1 MNRRPDDA
9 REAPGDPYTGLR
21 GTPGSGGNAEADRSA
36 ERSPSDA
43 SSDPPHDGP
52 RPPRSSEVP
61 LSGGSSSGESA
72 DNPPHHADPWAGS
85 RVTNVFYGMVNAR
98 NGVFGTADATGA
110 AAAPDGAGP
119 SVTGPLREH
128 EVRTAVENFAV
139 PERFDEALKLLDDQ
153 RVLVLTGGSGSGKR
167 TGAICLLSR
176 IGTDQ
181 ITVLSPSQAL
191 DALAG
196 RDLAPGRGYIVLDW
210 FGVDRGVSP
219 AEHAYLWS
227 VLLGHVQDSG
237 AHLVLTCDRG
247 APVGATAP
255 ALPWPRPRAAD
266 VLRAHLRGECE
277 RLGAEFDDGRARDA
291 EAAAER
297 LPDDRPITDLVEVAR
312 GMAAGEPPPE
322 AVDRVLRSSS
332 HARVRDWFDAGPD
345 RRDVADAAALA
356 LLHGIHERDYE
367 LLAKRLH
374 ERVTRAFPPPP
385 PPRGEEAA
393 PSDGADRDRLPALR
407 RGRGDGGHDLIR
419 VEHRDDGWMVRRF
432 PAFAEAGDRTEVL
445 RQLWERYD
453 ADFWNAVEAWTR
465 TVVHH
470 QTRRVHLAH
479 GLAAL
484 AGIAFEEVHDLY
496 LDRWS
501 RGGGSRR
508 DACVFVLWAMCME
521 GHAPAALRT
530 VDRWLARGTPAQ
542 AETALYA
549 WSGELGVK
557 YPTEAVNRLRERL
570 LDPQGT
576 HRYQAAFAV
585 GVLFGSLVDR
595 GGSGR
600 ALLRRLGDDL
610 ADLRPVGAQRIDRVL
625 VLTAVCSA
633 LTVTTSEPL
642 PQGSVHGAD
651 GLEEGDGDRGRERD
665 DRRSGDGWT
674 GGDRT
679 GDGRTGGDRTDGERT
694 GDGPTGDGARSR
706 DRPDDAREPD
716 PDASGADRAA
726 EAPPGGDPAIARHV
740 VLVPGQIPLVA
751 GLWAEAVR
759 YRPVRRLAIES
770 LWRALLALQRNGADA
785 QGHARSLLG
794 SLAQAL
800 RPDEREGFRSG
811 FATSARH
818 REDPFTDAVLD
829 LLAEV
834 LGDGSATGAGRV
846 PGSGHTEKAT
856 PA

>member
-1 MNRRPDDA
+1 MNRRSDDA
-9 REAPGDPYTGLR
+9 REAAADPYTGSR
-21 GTPGSGGNAEADRSA
+21 GGPGADRGAGADRSPK
-36 ERSPSDA
+36 RSASDA
-43 SSDPPHDGP
+43 PFAPPHDDP
-52 RPPRSSEVP
+52 RPPD
-61 LSGGSSSGESA
+61 SSGAPLPGGHPSGEPEDA
-72 DNPPHHADPWAGS
+72 PAPRTDPWEGS

-110 AAAPDGAGP
+110 AEAPDGAGP
-119 SVTGPLREH
+119 SVTGPLRER
-128 EVRTAVENFAV
+128 EVRAAVETFAV
-139 PERFDEALKLLDDQ
+139 PERFDDALKLLDDQ
-153 RVLVLTGGSGSGKR
+153 RVLVLTGGPGTGKR
-167 TGAICLLSR
+167 TGAVCLLSR
-176 IGTDQ
+176 TGTEQ

-196 RDLAPGRGYIVLDW
+196 RELVPGRGYIVLDW

-219 AEHAYLWS
+219 AEHEYLWS
-227 VLLGHVQDSG
+227 VLLRHVQDSE
-237 AHLVLTCDRG
+237 AHLVLTCDRST
-247 APVGATAP
+247 PVGATAP
-255 ALPWPRPRAAD
+255 ALPWPRPRTAD
-266 VLRAHLRGECE
+266 VLRGHLRGECE
-277 RLGAEFDDGRARDA
+277 RLGTEFDDGRAEA
-291 EAAAER
+291 VEAAAER

-312 GMAAGEPPPE
+312 GMAAGEPPRE

-332 HARVRDWFDAGPD
+332 RTRVRTWFDADPD
-345 RRDVADAAALA
+345 RRDIADAAALA

-385 PPRGEEAA
+385 RDGAA
-393 PSDGADRDRLPALR
+393 PGDGTDRDRLPALR
-407 RGRGDGGHDLIR
+407 RSRGEGGHDLIR

-453 ADFWNAVEAWTR
+453 ADFWNAVEAWTH

-542 AETALYA
+542 VETALHA

-570 LDPQGT
+570 LDPRGT
-576 HRYQAAFAV
+576 HRYQAALSV

-600 ALLRRLGDDL
+600 ALLRGLGDDL
-610 ADLRPVGAQRIDRVL
+610 ADLRPVGSQRTDRVL

-633 LTVTTSEPL
+633 LTVATSEPL
-642 PQGSVHGAD
+642 PQGAAHGAD
-651 GLEEGDGDRGRERD
+651 DPGEDDGGRGPERDGGGGRGGDGG
-665 DRRSGDGWT
+665 SGDG
-674 GGDRT
+674 RA
-679 GDGRTGGDRTDGERT
+679 
-694 GDGPTGDGARSR
+694 GDGARPEGHR
-706 DRPDDAREPD
+706 DDTRD
-716 PDASGADRAA
+716 GAA
-726 EAPPGGDPAIARHV
+726 ESRGRGAGRGWDAPPGGDPAIARHV

-785 QGHARSLLG
+785 QSHARSLLG
-794 SLAQAL
+794 SLAGAL
-800 RPDEREGFRSG
+800 RPDERDGFRSG

-834 LGDGSATGAGRV
+834 FEDGSATGPDDV
-846 PGSGHTEKAT
+846 PGSDHTEKAT
-856 PA
+856 PV